1 MFNDLNRYTKLS
13 SCLVIGKVDI
23 KKQEAELRNGPD
35 FVIAT
40 PGRFVDHLM
49 NSQNIHLE
57 DLEVLILDEADRLL
71 ELGFKPEI
79 EEIIQN
85 SNPDR

>member
-1 MFNDLNRYTKLS
+1 MLNDLNRYTRLS

-40 PGRFVDHLM
+40 PGRLVDHLM
-49 NSQNIHLE
+49 NT
-57 DLEVLILDEADRLL
+57 
-71 ELGFKPEI
+71 
-79 EEIIQN
+79 
-85 SNPDR
+85 